1 MFELKPISMEAVDT
15 ARKKAVRYRLLNEPR
30 LAESICRDVLSLLP
44 GDQDATITLILSLS
58 DQFGSRGTGSFG
70 EAMQLA
76 KDLMPEFERA
86 YYQGVVCERRG
97 IAQLRMSGAV
107 SGQLAYDWFRQAM
120 DHFIVA
126 EEASPPGNDDAVLRW
141 NTCARIINTRD
152 DVRPAPDSGPELMLE

>member
-1 MFELKPISMEAVDT
+1 
-15 ARKKAVRYRLLNEPR
+15 
-30 LAESICRDVLSLLP
+30 
-44 GDQDATITLILSLS
+44 
-58 DQFGSRGTGSFG
+58 
-70 EAMQLA
+70 
-76 KDLMPEFERA
+76 MPEFERA